1 MRAVPGAGLLP
12 PLVAGLL
19 LAALPRAAAADGDP
33 PFTIGPRPAWFL
45 LGGVTGGA
53 TVAESEG
60 RGGGG
65 FVGGEL
71 SLVRLQGGRF
81 AGLFADGYRDFGGPG
96 ATYLSAGPEV
106 GVHLR
111 RPKGMQVAFGADG
124 GLALRV
130 ADRND
135 NDAFDVGASGR
146 LSVTLFGLF
155 SIYGRAIY
163 LAADQDDLVV
173 QAGAML
179 KFPLTS
185 PFGG

>member
-1 MRAVPGAGLLP
+1 MAAPMRAVPGAGLLP

-19 LAALPRAAAADGDP
+19 LAALPRAAVADGDP

-60 RGGGG
+60 GAGGG

-81 AGLFADGYRDFGGPG
+81 AGLYADGYRDFGGPG

-111 RPKGMQVAFGADG
+111 SPKAMQVAFGADG

-130 ADRND
+130 AGES
-135 NDAFDVGASGR
+135 DVGASGR

>member
-53 TVAESEG
+53 TLAESEG
-60 RGGGG
+60 GGGGG

-71 SLVRLQGGRF
+71 SLVRLRDGRF
-81 AGLFADGYRDFGGPG
+81 AGLYADGYRDFGGD
-96 ATYLSAGPEV
+96 ATYLSAGPEL

-111 RPKGMQVAFGADG
+111 SAKGMQLSFGADA

-130 ADRND
+130 ADD
-135 NDAFDVGASGR
+135 SDAGAAGR

-163 LAADQDDLVV
+163 LAADRDDMVV

-179 KFPLTS
+179 KFPLAS